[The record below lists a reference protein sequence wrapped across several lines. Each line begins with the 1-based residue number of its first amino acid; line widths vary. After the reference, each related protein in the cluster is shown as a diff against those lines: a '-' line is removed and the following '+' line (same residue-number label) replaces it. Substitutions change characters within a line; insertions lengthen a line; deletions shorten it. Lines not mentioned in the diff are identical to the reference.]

1 MSRGRAGEGGGR
13 VIHWQLCLC
22 ARSGGTL
29 GCLQAPQERRSELSE
44 EEQATVSLFQQNT
57 PSVVN
62 IANIG
67 QRQDRW
73 TMDVEKVPQ
82 GLGSGFIWDLKG
94 HIVTNYHV
102 STCAAEVAA
111 LSG

>member
-1 MSRGRAGEGGGR
+1 M
-13 VIHWQLCLC
+13 
-22 ARSGGTL
+22 
-29 GCLQAPQERRSELSE
+29 
-44 EEQATVSLFQQNT
+44 
-57 PSVVN
+57 VN

-102 STCAAEVAA
+102 STCPAEVAA
-111 LSG
+111 LSGMMRCFLFSVCFVMAALPCWLRVGCRGC